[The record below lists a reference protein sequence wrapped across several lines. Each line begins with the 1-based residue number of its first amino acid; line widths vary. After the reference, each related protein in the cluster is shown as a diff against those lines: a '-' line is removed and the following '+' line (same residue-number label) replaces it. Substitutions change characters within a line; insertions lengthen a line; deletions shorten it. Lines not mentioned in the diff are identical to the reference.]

1 MSDEELVR
9 WLVEWGVTPHTL
21 FILLM
26 LIVLAATIRL
36 NIYLWRQF
44 KKVRSDGDAAAE
56 DATSVMDWSQN
67 ASEIEIDFPLPT
79 DKVTN
84 RSDVLFKITSFT
96 IYFAFRGDDSPML
109 EGTLHQPVLCDEC
122 TWQFWPV
129 GAPTHVKL
137 LLTKCAPGTWPAVLS
152 KDATGRLQQDAIDGD
167 STSAERR
174 ATKQD

>member
-96 IYFAFRGDDSPML
+96 IK
-109 EGTLHQPVLCDEC
+109 T
-122 TWQFWPV
+122 
-129 GAPTHVKL
+129 
-137 LLTKCAPGTWPAVLS
+137 
-152 KDATGRLQQDAIDGD
+152 
-167 STSAERR
+167 
-174 ATKQD
+174 